1 MRLKGKVA
9 IITGGAMGI
18 GKTAVEVFA
27 REGAHV
33 VIWDIDEKN
42 GLALVK
48 KLKAKKL
55 QVEYTKVDITKFEEV
70 ETAAAA
76 VAKKYKA
83 INILINNAGIAK
95 NASLKTM
102 TIEQWQQ
109 VVDVNL
115 TGVFNCTKAVSAYM
129 TKGSYGRIINTSSL
143 IGIFG
148 GKEQSN
154 FGATKSG
161 VIGITKVWAKELSKD
176 GITVNAVAPG
186 YIDTENINSLSKSD
200 IAKLKKE
207 IPVGRLGKA
216 EDIAYAYLFLA
227 SEEASYINGMV
238 LNVDG
243 GYVP

>member
-1 MRLKGKVA
+1 MRLKGKIA

-27 REGAHV
+27 KEGAQV
-33 VIWDIDEKN
+33 IIWDIDEQN
-42 GLALVK
+42 GQALVK
-48 KLKAKKL
+48 KLKTKKL
-55 QVEYTKVDITKFEEV
+55 HVEFVKVDITKFEEV
-70 ETAAAA
+70 EEAAKV
-76 VAKKYKA
+76 VAKKHKK

-115 TGVFNCTKAVSAYM
+115 TGVFNCTKAVSLYM
-129 TKGSYGRIINTSSL
+129 SKSKYGRIINTSSL

-186 YIDTENINSLSKSD
+186 YIDTENINSLSSAD

-227 SEEASYINGMV
+227 SEEASYINGIV